1 MIERVKGVF
10 SVKFIHLADLHL
22 DQPFEG
28 LGKLPARLLAELV
41 GQHEKMIKQV
51 VQQAITENVD
61 FVLIVGDTFHH
72 SAVTIQTQQLLIN
85 AMARLKR
92 HQIPVIMSFGNHD
105 YYVPDNYWFDFP
117 ENVTLLKEQSVT
129 THHLTTKQQEKVA
142 ISGFSYEDRWINE
155 SKISEFPTRDH
166 QATYHIGLYHGQQ
179 GKTDSTQQY
188 APFTLGEMKAKGYDY
203 WALGHI
209 HQPTV
214 LSNDPLMIYPGSPL
228 GHTKKE
234 ASSAGVLVVE
244 TGADGWHY
252 HWKSLNQVV
261 WSTETFELSQVTSTK
276 SLLQELLNM
285 LRERA
290 QQSVIK
296 LTSIVL
302 LGSNAELEEPLD
314 TELRSGG
321 LLTYLQAELG
331 QEDQLVWPFE
341 IKRRLDEDT
350 MELPLG
356 VTREL
361 ISQLS
366 QRYLTEADFNELMG
380 DIHRQADLSRLVE
393 INEELRQELVT
404 DAEELLVRELGG
416 GKNDH

>member
-41 GQHEKMIKQV
+41 EQHEKMINQV

-252 HWKSLNQVV
+252 HWESLNQVV

-302 LGSNAELEEPLD
+302 LGSNAELEEPLV

>member
-366 QRYLTEADFNELMG
+366 QRYLTEVDFNELMG

>member
-1 MIERVKGVF
+1 M
-10 SVKFIHLADLHL
+10 KFIHLADLHL

-366 QRYLTEADFNELMG
+366 QRYLTEVDFNELMG